1 MQRIAQLI
9 RRINTIF
16 NIKSDFRRISI
27 FHEKIGAKHF
37 EAENR
42 QKQNTEPHQSF
53 TIPYKKRRGTGQT
66 SRPTNINQKANK

>member
-9 RRINTIF
+9 RSINTIF
-16 NIKSDFRRISI
+16 NIKSDFRRKSI

-42 QKQNTEPHQSF
+42 QK
-53 TIPYKKRRGTGQT
+53 
-66 SRPTNINQKANK
+66 